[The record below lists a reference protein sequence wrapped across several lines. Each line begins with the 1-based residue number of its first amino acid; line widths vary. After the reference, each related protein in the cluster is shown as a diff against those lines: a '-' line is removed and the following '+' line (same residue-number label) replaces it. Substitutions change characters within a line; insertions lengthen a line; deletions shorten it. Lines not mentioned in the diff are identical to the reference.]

1 MTLPNLS
8 CILYEEKSRSIE
20 KDEPIIM
27 SETTN
32 YSKKTEKGQ
41 SFVEL
46 MLVLIFM
53 VMFILGIVEFGTLL
67 NEYLNLV
74 DGAREAARIISDYDP
89 EEDPFPAFEEE
100 AIRIATEVMA
110 PLELKQSL
118 GDDIVISYFIVGKE
132 ASDPNPHDAFARYPI
147 DPDTLVVFADG
158 YKHMAN
164 QDSRFSDA
172 DIQALVVDGTTL
184 PRGIFLIEIFYNY
197 PQQLKIPIFSDIV
210 PDPIPVYTYV
220 FMPLPRFKP

>member
-1 MTLPNLS
+1 
-8 CILYEEKSRSIE
+8 
-20 KDEPIIM
+20 M

-32 YSKKTEKGQ
+32 NSKKTEKGQ

-46 MLVLIFM
+46 MMVLIFM

-89 EEDPFPAFEEE
+89 EEFTFPAFEQE
-100 AIRIATEVMA
+100 AIDIAKEVML
-110 PLELKQSL
+110 PLELDQVL
-118 GDDIVISYFIVGKE
+118 GDDIVVSYFIVGDDG
-132 ASDPNPHDAFARYPI
+132 SDPINDHDAFARYPTGEPTGW
-147 DPDTLVVFADG
+147 DHLG
-158 YKHMAN
+158 N
-164 QDSRFSDA
+164 QVSKFSDA
-172 DIQALVVDGTTL
+172 DIQARVDGTTL

-197 PQQLKIPIFSDIV
+197 PQQLKIPVFSDIV
-210 PDPIPVYTYV
+210 PDPIPVYAYV